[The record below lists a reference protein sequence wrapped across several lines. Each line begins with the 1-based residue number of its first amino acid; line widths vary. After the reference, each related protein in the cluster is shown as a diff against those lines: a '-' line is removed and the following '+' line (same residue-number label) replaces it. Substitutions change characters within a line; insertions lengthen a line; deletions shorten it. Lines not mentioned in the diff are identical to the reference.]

1 MHEIL
6 ENSVGVL
13 NYCAMFVAAISGAA
27 AGIKARVD
35 IFGVAVIAFVTAC
48 SGGILRD
55 LLLGDLPPENIRS
68 VWPLAM
74 ALTGGAVTAIFFRYL
89 QWFLNNPVQV
99 FDAFGLGLFTV
110 IGSVKALAMS
120 ITPVWAVLLGV
131 VTGIG
136 GGMVR
141 DILLGRAP
149 NVLHR
154 EIYATASIAGGVIVV
169 GGHHLQWLS
178 LDWLML
184 LGAGACITLRCLSL
198 RYNWHIRAVPYNQ
211 SRDRSSNASRR
222 Q

>member
-1 MHEIL
+1 MHEFL
-6 ENSVGVL
+6 ESSVGML
-13 NYCAMFVAAISGAA
+13 NYCAMFVAAVSGAT

-48 SGGILRD
+48 SGGIARD
-55 LLLGDLPPENIRS
+55 ILLGDLPPENIRS

-74 ALTGGAVTAIFFRYL
+74 ALAGGAVTAIFFRYL

-110 IGSVKALAMS
+110 IGSVKALAFS

-154 EIYATASIAGGVIVV
+154 EIYATASIAGSVIVV
-169 GGHHLQWLS
+169 GGYHLSWLS
-178 LDWLML
+178 LDWLMIV
-184 LGAGACITLRCLSL
+184 GAGACITLRCLAL
-198 RYNWHIRAVPYNQ
+198 RYNWHIATIPYDQ
-211 SRDRSSNASRR
+211 DKDRI
-222 Q
+222 